1 MLAPHLKRKV
11 DDLWNK
17 FWTAGITNPLVAIE
31 QITYLLFLKRL
42 EGVDSARVRDG
53 KASIYDPRFFKKANE
68 CTWSYISQERNDVAH
83 LRDVVFPW
91 LRALE
96 KTIASADA
104 WDSSIAAGAKQRA
117 SQVIIGNRMSD
128 AYFQLDPNKGAILSD
143 AIRIIDD
150 IFGHIDTATI
160 NDDIM
165 GDAFEYLLSEIAT
178 AGKNGQFRTP
188 RHIIR
193 VMVDLLDPQPG
204 MRIVDPAAGTG
215 GFLFSAIGHLLQRHT
230 DTEKLLLEWDGT
242 PHRADGSGLI
252 DIYDQV
258 FNGLNYVGF
267 DNDRTMVRIG
277 WMNMILHGIENPQIH
292 QRDSL
297 ARRKQE
303 EGNESILRLLASE
316 TYDRVLAN
324 PPFTGTVDTADLEVS
339 LFPRAAERGKKAE
352 LAITN
357 KSELLFVW
365 LMLDLLKVGGRCAV
379 IVPEGVLFGS
389 GEPHQTLRRELL
401 TEHLVEGV
409 ISLPGGAFQP
419 YTGVKTAILIF
430 QKETAKAQ
438 ARASWKQRG
447 NQPPRTQSVWFYE
460 VQNECY
466 TPDAKRQE
474 RKGQDNDLWDAIAK
488 FKRRQDHDSDTLAYY
503 QPQYRTERW
512 RLVDDAALAAFP
524 ENRELSHWKDQV
536 ASIQELFGLPA
547 DPAEAQR
554 QVEAEQAQ
562 PIQTL
567 IRHLLLGI
575 FQEAPAQLAAIESQA
590 DRDRLIGAEMK
601 KARTIFNR
609 TCLSRDLR
617 ALFDR
622 EDTLAWPIYQAAL
635 KGEYDRQAER
645 IESELLMGQEIPST
659 SWEEQRFISESKTIA
674 TAYAKLDGYDVV
686 LRSADV
692 MRRDTALT
700 EAKSWTAPVRQYA
713 VVEDWQD
720 PTGTLQGSHDAQG
733 EVRPEYVASVS
744 LYSDGGDLDASLL
757 DPDCIEARGWN
768 LSAGQHKPFNFAA
781 SEGKET
787 VADMIRSLKQQE
799 QAIVDGL
806 DELLAM
812 VEGA

>member
-42 EGVDSARVRDG
+42 EGVDGKRVADG
-53 KASIYDPRFFKKANE
+53 RASIYDPQFFKDADQ
-68 CTWSYISQERNDVAH
+68 CRWTYIRQQPNDIPH

-91 LRALE
+91 LRNIE
-96 KTIASADA
+96 TIIAKADA
-104 WDSSIAAGAKQRA
+104 RGGGKPGAG
-117 SQVIIGNRMSD
+117 SNLGTIGKRMSD
-128 AYFQLDPNKGAILSD
+128 AYFQLDPNKGAILTD
-143 AIRIIDD
+143 AVTLIDD
-150 IFGHIDTATI
+150 LFGHVDSASV

-165 GDAFEYLLSEIAT
+165 GDTFEYLLSEIAT

-188 RHIIR
+188 RHLIR

-204 MRIVDPAAGTG
+204 MRVVDPAAGTG

-389 GEPHQTLRRELL
+389 GEPHQALRRELL

-430 QKETAKAQ
+430 QKETAKVQ
-438 ARASWKQRG
+438 ARASWKQRSS
-447 NQPPRTQSVWFYE
+447 QPPRTQSVWFYE
-460 VQNECY
+460 VQDECY

-474 RKGQDNDLWDAIAK
+474 RKGQDNDLWDAVAK
-488 FKRRQDHDSDTLAYY
+488 FKRRQDCEADALAYY

-512 RLVDDAALAAFP
+512 RLVDDATLAAFSD
-524 ENRELSHWKDQV
+524 NREVTNWKDQV
-536 ASIQELFGLPA
+536 ASIKELFGLPA
-547 DPAEAQR
+547 DPVEALR
-554 QVEAEQAQ
+554 QVEAEQAE

-567 IRHLLLGI
+567 IRQLLLGNI
-575 FQEAPAQLAAIESQA
+575 QGVPAQLAAIESEA
-590 DRDRLIGAEMK
+590 DRNRFINAEMK
-601 KARTIFNR
+601 KVRTIFNR
-609 TCLSRDLR
+609 KCLTGFKD
-617 ALFDR
+617 LFDR
-622 EDTLAWPIYQAAL
+622 EDPQAWPIYQAAL
-635 KGEYDRQAER
+635 KAGYDRQAER
-645 IESELLMGQEIPST
+645 IESELLTMQGIPSAD
-659 SWEEQRFISESKTIA
+659 WEEQRFISESKTIA
-674 TAYAKLDGYDVV
+674 TAYAKLDGYDVM
-686 LRSADV
+686 LRSTDV
-692 MRRDTALT
+692 MRRDAALT
-700 EAKSWTAPVRQYA
+700 EAKSWTAPVRRYA
-713 VVEDWQD
+713 VIEDWQD
-720 PTGTLQGSHDAQG
+720 TTGTLRSSHDERG
-733 EVRPEYVASVS
+733 EVRPVYVASVS
-744 LYSDGGDLDASLL
+744 LYNDKGDLDASLL
-757 DPDCIEARGWN
+757 DPDCIEARGWK
-768 LSAGQHKPFNFAA
+768 LSAGQYNPSSFTV
-781 SEGKET
+781 SQGEES
-787 VADMIRSLKQQE
+787 VADMLRDIKRKE
-799 QAIVDGL
+799 QAIIEGL

-812 VEGA
+812 VEGV

>member
-1 MLAPHLKRKV
+1 MIKA
-11 DDLWNK
+11 
-17 FWTAGITNPLVAIE
+17 E

-42 EGVDSARVRDG
+42 EGVDAKRVADG
-53 KASIYDPRFFKKANE
+53 KASIYDPQFFKDADQ
-68 CTWSYISQERNDVAH
+68 CRWTYIRQQPNDIPH

-91 LRALE
+91 LRNIE
-96 KTIASADA
+96 TVIAKADA
-104 WDSSIAAGAKQRA
+104 RSGARPGA
-117 SQVIIGNRMSD
+117 RSNLGTIGKRMSD
-128 AYFQLDPNKGAILSD
+128 AYFQLDPNKGAILTD
-143 AIRIIDD
+143 AVKLIDD
-150 IFGHIDTATI
+150 LFGHVDSATV

-165 GDAFEYLLSEIAT
+165 GDTFEYLLSEIAT

-252 DIYDQV
+252 EIYDQV

-297 ARRKQE
+297 ARRKEE
-303 EGNESILRLLASE
+303 EGDEPILRLIASE
-316 TYDRVLAN
+316 TYDRVFAN

-379 IVPEGVLFGS
+379 IVPEGVLFG
-389 GEPHQTLRRELL
+389 GTDAHQTLRRELL

-438 ARASWKQRG
+438 ARASWKQRSS
-447 NQPPRTQSVWFYE
+447 QPPRTQSVWFYE
-460 VQNECY
+460 VQDECY

-474 RKGQDNDLWDAIAK
+474 RKGQDNDLWDAVAK
-488 FKRRQDHDSDTLAYY
+488 FKRRQDHDVDALAYY

-524 ENRELSHWKDQV
+524 DNRELSNWKDQV
-536 ASIQELFGLPA
+536 ASIKELFGLPT
-547 DPAEAQR
+547 DPLEALR
-554 QVEAEQAQ
+554 QVEAEQAE

-567 IRHLLLGI
+567 IRQLLLWNVRG
-575 FQEAPAQLAAIESQA
+575 ASAQLPGLETEA
-590 DRDRLIGAEMK
+590 DRDRLVAAEMK
-601 KARTIFNR
+601 KARILFNR
-609 TCLSRDLR
+609 NCLSKDVKDL
-617 ALFDR
+617 FER
-622 EDTLAWPIYQAAL
+622 EDVLAWPIYQAAIRA
-635 KGEYDRQAER
+635 EYDRQAER
-645 IESELLMGQEIPST
+645 IRIELSTGQEIPPT
-659 SWEEQRFISESKTIA
+659 AWQEQQFVEEAKTIA
-674 TAYAKLDGYDVV
+674 TAYAKLDGYDVM
-686 LRSADV
+686 LRSTDV
-692 MRRDTALT
+692 TRRDAALT
-700 EAKSWTAPVRQYA
+700 EAKSWTAPVRRYA
-713 VVEDWQD
+713 VVDDWQD
-720 PTGTLQGSHDAQG
+720 PTGTLNGTHDEQG
-733 EVRPEYVASVS
+733 EVRPEYVASIS
-744 LYSDGGDLDASLL
+744 LYNDNGLLDSSLL

-768 LSAGQHKPFNFAA
+768 LSAGQYKPFRFAA
-781 SEGKET
+781 SDGKET
-787 VADMIRSLKQQE
+787 VAEIIRSLRQHE

-806 DELLAM
+806 DELLAI

>member
-1 MLAPHLKRKV
+1 MLAPHLKHKV

-42 EGVDSARVRDG
+42 EGVDAARIRDG
-53 KASIYDPRFFKKANE
+53 KASIYDPKFFRKANE
-68 CTWSYISQERNDVAH
+68 CTWSYISQERNDVGH

-104 WDSSIAAGAKQRA
+104 WDNSIAAGAKQRA

-143 AIRIIDD
+143 AIGIIDD

-160 NDDIM
+160 SDDIM

-188 RHIIR
+188 RHLIR

-215 GFLFSAIGHLLQRHT
+215 GFLFSAIGYLQQRHT

-252 DIYDQV
+252 ESWDQV

-297 ARRKQE
+297 ARRKPE
-303 EGNESILRLLASE
+303 EGDEPILRLIASE
-316 TYDRVLAN
+316 SYDRVLAN
-324 PPFTGTVDTADLEVS
+324 PPFTGTVDTADLEVL

-352 LAITN
+352 SAITN

-401 TEHLVEGV
+401 TEHLIEGV

-438 ARASWKQRG
+438 ARASWKQRSS
-447 NQPPRTQSVWFYE
+447 QPPRTQSVWFYE
-460 VQNECY
+460 VQDECY

-474 RKGQDNDLWDAIAK
+474 RKGQDNDLWDAVAK
-488 FKRRQDHDSDTLAYY
+488 FKRRQDYQADALAYY

-512 RLVDDAALAAFP
+512 RLVDDATLATFSDNQ
-524 ENRELSHWKDQV
+524 EVSNWKDQV
-536 ASIQELFGLPA
+536 ASIKELFGLPA
-547 DPAEAQR
+547 DPVEALQ
-554 QVEAEQAQ
+554 QVEAEQAE

-567 IRHLLLGI
+567 IRHLLIGSI
-575 FQEAPAQLAAIESQA
+575 QGVPAQLAAIDSEA
-590 DRDRLIGAEMK
+590 DRDRSISAEMK
-601 KARTIFNR
+601 KARSIFNR
-609 TCLSRDLR
+609 TCLSRDLK

-622 EDTLAWPIYQAAL
+622 EDSLVWPIYQSAL
-635 KGEYDRQAER
+635 KAEYDRQAER
-645 IESELLMGQEIPST
+645 SESELLTGQELPST
-659 SWEEQRFISESKTIA
+659 DWKEQRFISQSKTIA
-674 TAYAKLDGYDVV
+674 TAYAQLDGYDVM
-686 LRSADV
+686 LRTTDV
-692 MRRDTALT
+692 MRRDAALT
-700 EAKSWTAPVRQYA
+700 EAKSWTAPVRRYA

-720 PTGTLQGSHDAQG
+720 ASGTLSGSHDEQG
-733 EVRPEYVASVS
+733 QVRPEYVASVA
-744 LYSDGGDLDASLL
+744 LYNDKGHLDASLL
-757 DPDCIEARGWN
+757 DPDCIEAQEWS
-768 LSAGQHKPFNFAA
+768 LLAGKYRPPSTSKKPTQ
-781 SEGKET
+781 ET
-787 VADMIRSLKQQE
+787 VAAMIRRLKQQE
-799 QAIVDGL
+799 QEIFEGL
-806 DELLAM
+806 DELLALL
-812 VEGA
+812 EDA

>member
-42 EGVDSARVRDG
+42 EGVDAARVRDG
-53 KASIYDPRFFKKANE
+53 KASIYDPRFFKNANE
-68 CTWSYISQERNDVAH
+68 CTWSYISQERNDVGH

-104 WDSSIAAGAKQRA
+104 WDSNIAGGAKQRT

-143 AIRIIDD
+143 AIGIIDD

-160 NDDIM
+160 SDDIM

-188 RHIIR
+188 RHLIR

-303 EGNESILRLLASE
+303 EGIESILRLLASE

-389 GEPHQTLRRELL
+389 GEQHQTLRRELL

-438 ARASWKQRG
+438 ARASWKQRA

-460 VQNECY
+460 VQDECY

-474 RKGQDNDLWDAIAK
+474 RKGQDNDRWDAVAK
-488 FKRRQDHDSDTLAYY
+488 FKKRQDHDADTLAYY

-524 ENRELSHWKDQV
+524 DNPEVSNWKDQV
-536 ASIQELFGLPA
+536 ASINELFGLPA
-547 DPAEAQR
+547 DPVEAQR

-562 PIQTL
+562 PIQNV
-567 IRHLLLGI
+567 IRHLLLWSIEGV
-575 FQEAPAQLAAIESQA
+575 PTQLAGLETET
-590 DRDRLIGAEMK
+590 DRDRVVTTELK
-601 KARTIFNR
+601 KARVLLNR
-609 TCLSRDLR
+609 RCLSKDIRG
-617 ALFDR
+617 LFER
-622 EDTLAWPIYQAAL
+622 EDVVAWPIYQAAL
-635 KGEYDRQAER
+635 KGEYDRQAEK
-645 IESELLMGQEIPST
+645 ILSDLLTGQDIPPAA
-659 SWEEQRFISESKTIA
+659 WQEQQFIKETKSIA
-674 TAYAKLDGYDVV
+674 TAYAQLDGYDVM
-686 LRSADV
+686 LRSSDV
-692 MRRDTALT
+692 MRRQAPLT
-700 EAKSWTAPVRQYA
+700 EAKSWTAPVRRYA
-713 VVEDWQD
+713 VVGDWED
-720 PTGTLQGSHDAQG
+720 PTGTLHGSHDEQG
-733 EVRPEYVASVS
+733 EIRPGYIASVS
-744 LYSDGGDLDASLL
+744 LYNDDGDLDTNLL

-768 LSAGQHKPFNFAA
+768 LSAGQYKPFSFAA
-781 SEGKET
+781 TEGE
-787 VADMIRSLKQQE
+787 VSLADMIRGLKQKE
-799 QAIVDGL
+799 RAILEGL

-812 VEGA
+812 VEED

>member
-42 EGVDSARVRDG
+42 EGVDAARVREG

-68 CTWSYISQERNDVAH
+68 CTWSYISQERNDVEH

-104 WDSSIAAGAKQRA
+104 WDRSIGAGTRQRA
-117 SQVIIGNRMSD
+117 SQVAIGNRMSD
-128 AYFQLDPNKGAILSD
+128 AYFQLDPNKGAILSE
-143 AIRIIDD
+143 AIGIIDD

-160 NDDIM
+160 SDDIM
-165 GDAFEYLLSEIAT
+165 GDAFEYLLSEIAS

-188 RHIIR
+188 RHLIR
-193 VMVDLLDPQPG
+193 VMADLLDPQPG
-204 MRIVDPAAGTG
+204 MRIIDPAAGTG

-303 EGNESILRLLASE
+303 EGDESILRLLASE

-379 IVPEGVLFGS
+379 IVPEGVLFG
-389 GEPHQTLRRELL
+389 GTDAHQALRRELL
-401 TEHLVEGV
+401 TEHLVEGI

-438 ARASWKQRG
+438 ARASWKQRSS
-447 NQPPRTQSVWFYE
+447 QPPRTQSVWFYE
-460 VQNECY
+460 VQDECY

-474 RKGQDNDLWDAIAK
+474 RKGQDNDLWDAVAK
-488 FKRRQDHDSDTLAYY
+488 FKRRQDYQADALAYY

-512 RLVDDAALAAFP
+512 RLVDDATLATFSDNQ
-524 ENRELSHWKDQV
+524 EVSNWKDQV
-536 ASIQELFGLPA
+536 ASIKELFGLSA
-547 DPAEAQR
+547 DPVEAQR
-554 QVEAEQAQ
+554 EVEAAQAEPTQ
-562 PIQTL
+562 AL
-567 IRHLLLGI
+567 ISHLLLGSI
-575 FQEAPAQLAAIESQA
+575 QGVSAQLTAIESEA
-590 DRDRLIGAEMK
+590 DRDRFISSEMK
-601 KARTIFNR
+601 KARTAFNR
-609 TCLSRDLR
+609 TCITGVKD
-617 ALFDR
+617 LFDR
-622 EDTLAWPIYQAAL
+622 EEPLGWTIYQTAIKA
-635 KGEYDRQAER
+635 EYDRQAGR
-645 IESELLMGQEIPST
+645 IESELLRGQEIPST
-659 SWEEQRFISESKTIA
+659 DWKEQRFISESKIIA
-674 TAYAKLDGYDVV
+674 TAYAKLDGYDVM
-686 LRSADV
+686 LRTTDV
-692 MRRDTALT
+692 MRRDAALT
-700 EAKSWTAPVRQYA
+700 EAKNWTAPVRRYA

-720 PTGTLQGSHDAQG
+720 TSGTLRGSHDEQG

-744 LYSDGGDLDASLL
+744 LYNDKGDLDAGLL
-757 DPDCIEARGWN
+757 EPDCIEARGWN
-768 LSAGQHKPFNFAA
+768 LSAGQYKPFSFTSNKN
-781 SEGKET
+781 KES
-787 VADMIRSLKQQE
+787 VADMIRDLKRQE
-799 QAIVDGL
+799 QAIAEEL